1 MKLTAEFIKYSLY
14 RIASTT
20 LIVLSM
26 HHLIFNGETQNFALA
41 ALYFALAI
49 FFHIKY
55 SFMKPTPKQAKCLE
69 KTDVLVRVSIS
80 LGMMIGY
87 GVSILILYLYILGAE
102 LLLTP
107 LSIFGVIM
115 LLSLASY
122 IYVCKKEK

>member
-1 MKLTAEFIKYSLY
+1 MKPTAKFIKYSLY
-14 RIASTT
+14 RVASTT

-26 HHLIFNGETQNFALA
+26 HHLLFNGETQNFTLA

-55 SFMKPTPKQAKCLE
+55 SFMKPIPKQAECLE
-69 KTDVLVRVSIS
+69 KTDTFVRIS
-80 LGMMIGY
+80 TSMGMLMGY
-87 GVSILILYLYILGAE
+87 GVSVLILYLYILGAE

-107 LSIFGVIM
+107 LFIFGVIM

-122 IYVCKKEK
+122 IYVCKRK